1 MIGKK
6 NSKGAP
12 LKPEL
17 FYVRLAIMIKDLLQK
32 AIIQALRELGIE
44 SVDFS
49 LEHPGDL
56 KNGDYS
62 TNVAMVCA
70 KKQNTNPRELAEKVV
85 AILRKAQDEFPEIQ
99 EIQVAGAGFINFY
112 LSRDFYTD
120 TTKNILKLGSEWG
133 STDILS
139 EKKVMI
145 EYTQPNPFKPFHIGH
160 LMSNAIGESLSRILE
175 SSGAKLIRANY
186 QGDVGPHVAKAIWG
200 LQQKGMPME
209 DMLVSEQAQYI
220 GVCYS
225 YGAQKYEED
234 ENIKKEI
241 EAINKSVY
249 TRDNEEINR
258 IYDWGRDVT
267 LNAFELIYKT
277 LGTKFDYYFFESEM
291 APIGERIVKENPK
304 VFVESDGAVVF
315 HGEEYDPKLHTRVFI
330 NSHGLPTYETKEI
343 GLNVTKFE
351 KENPDLSITTTAVEQ
366 ADYMKV
372 VRKAIEQ
379 VFPDIAKRMMH
390 VTHGMMRLA
399 SGKMASRK
407 GNVITGESL
416 IQESMDV
423 VREKLAEREYTD
435 EEKDDIARIVGV
447 SALKY
452 SILHQALGGDIVYDF
467 DKSISFEGDSG
478 PYLQY
483 SVTRAMSVLK
493 KAEAEGICA
502 SYKDVMSEITALERE
517 LYKFTEIVERA
528 GENYEPHHIVTYLTT
543 LSSAF
548 NSFYATYQ
556 VVNKND
562 PYSNYKVALTEC
574 FVLTMKKGLY
584 LLGIETP
591 NKM

>member
-1 MIGKK
+1 MQEKIK
-6 NSKGAP
+6 NQIQEA
-12 LKPEL
+12 LK
-17 FYVRLAIMIKDLLQK
+17 
-32 AIIQALRELGIE
+32 ELGVE
-44 SVDFS
+44 SVAFS
-49 LEHPGDL
+49 LEHPGDQ

-62 TNVAMVCA
+62 TNVAMVLA
-70 KKQNTNPRELAEKVV
+70 KEQKTNPRELAEK
-85 AILRKAQDEFPEIQ
+85 IIDQLNESKLEEI
-99 EIQVAGAGFINFY
+99 EKIEVAGAGFINFY
-112 LSRDFYTD
+112 LSRNFYTD
-120 TTKNILKLGSEWG
+120 TTKNILKLKSEWG
-133 STDILS
+133 NVHTFAD
-139 EKKVMI
+139 KKVMI

-209 DMLVSEQAQYI
+209 EMPTTEKAQYI

-241 EAINKSVY
+241 EIINKSVY
-249 TRDNEEINR
+249 TRDNEDINK
-258 IYDWGRDVT
+258 IYDWGKDVT
-267 LNAFELIYKT
+267 LNAFEQIYKI
-277 LGTKFDYYFFESEM
+277 LGTRFDYYFFESEM
-291 APIGERIVKENPK
+291 APIGVKIVSEHPD
-304 VFVESDGAVVF
+304 VFVQSHGAIVF
-315 HGEEYDPKLHTRVFI
+315 RGEEYDPKLHTRVFI
-330 NSHGLPTYETKEI
+330 NSLGLPTYETKEI

-379 VFPDIAKRMMH
+379 IFPDIASRMMH

-435 EEKDDIARIVGV
+435 EEKDEIARIVGV

-467 DKSISFEGDSG
+467 DKSISFDGDSG

-483 SVTRAMSVLK
+483 SATRAMSVLK
-493 KAEAEGICA
+493 KAEAEGVCA
-502 SYKDVMSEITALERE
+502 SYKDVMSEITELERE
-517 LYKFTEIVERA
+517 LYKFPEIVGRA
-528 GENYEPHHIVTYLTT
+528 SESYEPHHIVTYLTA

-548 NSFYATYQ
+548 NSFYAIYQ

-574 FVLTMKKGLY
+574 FVLTMEKGLF